1 MQTSSP
7 AFPHSTELAADFKRT
22 VPFLRIDTLQRLID
36 IVLAMI
42 TAQNVNHLKLSPHM
56 PGNSSVEAKKR
67 RVERGVGDQQLT
79 MKVFLALILTRIPPG
94 KWLLSLDRTNWDY
107 GASPMNLL
115 VLGVVIEGYTIPL
128 IWDALEHT
136 GNSDTHT
143 RMWLVSQ
150 LLRVFPASR
159 WRGLVADREFIGA
172 EWFRFLRK
180 SGIKRAVR
188 VKKNTRLDGLR
199 ASEWFD
205 DIAPGQ
211 YRCLAEKAPVFG
223 EVMQVVAT
231 RSPAGDLVL
240 IATDFNVWDT
250 VVLYRMRWSV
260 ECTFSSLK
268 SRGFDLERTGMS
280 DPPAL
285 ERLFG
290 FVVLAW
296 LSCLQVGV
304 WRSGH
309 KPIKTLKH
317 GRKAIS
323 LPAYGAQYLIHALR
337 WGHDSLPALLILLTQ
352 PISPLGQQKSG
363 VVGY

>member
-1 MQTSSP
+1 MQPLSP

-67 RVERGVGDQQLT
+67 RVERGVGDEQLT

-94 KWLLSLDRTNWDY
+94 KWLLSLDRTNWEY
-107 GASPMNLL
+107 GESPMNLL
-115 VLGVVIEGYTIPL
+115 VLGVVMDGYTIPL
-128 IWDALEHT
+128 VWDALDHT

-172 EWFRFLRK
+172 EWLRFLRK

-188 VKKNTRLDGLR
+188 VKKNTLLDGLR

-223 EVMQVVAT
+223 AVMQVVA
-231 RSPAGDLVL
+231 R
-240 IATDFNVWDT
+240 
-250 VVLYRMRWSV
+250 YRMRWSV
-260 ECTFSSLK
+260 ECTFGSLK

-280 DPPAL
+280 DPSAL

-304 WRSGH
+304 WRAQH

-323 LPAYGAQYLIHALR
+323 LPAYGAQYLIDALR
-337 WGHDSLPALLILLTQ
+337 WGHETLPTLLILLTQ
-352 PISPLGQQKSG
+352 PLSPLGQEKSK